1 MIWHHCLVNF
11 FLMLCTLFIDL
22 QKGNNMKLNN
32 IPITTYSDQSNQVTV
47 LINGTFDQVQALDGE
62 TLTIHGDSS
71 QDDVVA
77 VFGGYELVSMTKSG
91 DNVSAR
97 FQRVLEA
104 DTKAAIEAQA
114 QNVRVLQS
122 AQEDTDAA
130 ICELYEL
137 IEGSVE

>member
-1 MIWHHCLVNF
+1 
-11 FLMLCTLFIDL
+11 MLCTLFIDL

-47 LINGTFDQVQALDGE
+47 LLNATFDTVQALDGQ
-62 TLTIHGDSS
+62 TLTIHGDNS

-137 IEGSVE
+137 IEGSAE

>member
-1 MIWHHCLVNF
+1 
-11 FLMLCTLFIDL
+11 MLCTLFIDL

-47 LINGTFDQVQALDGE
+47 LLNATFDTVQALDGK
-62 TLTIHGDSS
+62 TLTIHGDNS